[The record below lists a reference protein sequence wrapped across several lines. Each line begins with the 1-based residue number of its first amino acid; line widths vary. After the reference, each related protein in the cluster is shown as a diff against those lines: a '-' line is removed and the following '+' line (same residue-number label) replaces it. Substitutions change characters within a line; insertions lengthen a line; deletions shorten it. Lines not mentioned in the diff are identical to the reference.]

1 MNLDGMKIEERGY
14 SMITDEQGREWLFQK
29 LYDDGWRYI
38 VADKY
43 DNMYLTNEK
52 PSMFDDVDEVRIS
65 SCKKYIGITGVMAAL
80 PKLSANEVYDITEEL
95 GIVDWSKVNVDT
107 PIYVSSD
114 GCNWF
119 KKYFAKTQNNKV
131 YAFDDGATS
140 WSVSNKE
147 YCVTLWNYAKL
158 AEV

>member
-1 MNLDGMKIEERGY
+1 MRIEERGY
-14 SMITDEQGREWLFQK
+14 SMITDEQGREWLLQK

-80 PKLSANEVYDITEEL
+80 PKLSANEVFDITEEL
-95 GIVDWSKVNVDT
+95 GIVDWSKVKVDT
-107 PIYVSSD
+107 PVFVRDSEND
-114 GCNWF
+114 VWKCR
-119 KKYFAKTQNNKV
+119 YFAKYEYEKV
-131 YAFDDGATS
+131 YTWVDGRTS
-140 WSVSNKE
+140 WSNKIADVPVCWK
-147 YCVTLWNYAKL
+147 YVQL

>member
-1 MNLDGMKIEERGY
+1 
-14 SMITDEQGREWLFQK
+14 MITDEQGREWLFQK

-80 PKLSANEVYDITEEL
+80 PKLSANEVYDIAEGL
-95 GIVDWSKVNVDT
+95 GIVDWSKVKVDT
-107 PIYVSSD
+107 PILVKA
-114 GCNWF
+114 NE
-119 KKYFAKTQNNKV
+119 Q
-131 YAFDDGATS
+131 DD
-140 WSVSNKE
+140 W
-147 YCVTLWNYAKL
+147 
-158 AEV
+158 

>member
-1 MNLDGMKIEERGY
+1 
-14 SMITDEQGREWLFQK
+14 MITDEQGREWLFQK

-65 SCKKYIGITGVMAAL
+65 SCKKYIGVTGVMAAL
-80 PKLSANEVYDITEEL
+80 PKLSANEVFDITEEL
-95 GIVDWSKVNVDT
+95 GIVDWSKVKVDT
-107 PIYVSSD
+107 PVFVRDSEND
-114 GCNWF
+114 VWKCR
-119 KKYFAKTQNNKV
+119 YFAKYEYEKV
-131 YAFDDGATS
+131 YTWVDGRTS
-140 WSVSNKE
+140 WSNKIADVPVCWK
-147 YCVTLWNYAKL
+147 YVQL

>member
-1 MNLDGMKIEERGY
+1 
-14 SMITDEQGREWLFQK
+14 MITDEQGREWLLQK

-80 PKLSANEVYDITEEL
+80 PKLSANEVLDLAEEL
-95 GIVDWSKVNVDT
+95 GIVDWSKVKVDT
-107 PIYVSSD
+107 PILVS
-114 GCNWF
+114 N
-119 KKYFAKTQNNKV
+119 NNKEWIKRHFARYEDGNV
-131 YAFDDGATS
+131 YGWLNGKTS
-140 WSVSNKE
+140 WTATGELSIGHWD
-147 YCVTLWNYAKL
+147 YTKL

>member
-1 MNLDGMKIEERGY
+1 
-14 SMITDEQGREWLFQK
+14 MITDEQGRAWLFQK

-80 PKLSANEVYDITEEL
+80 PKLSANEVFDIAEEL
-95 GIVDWSKVNVDT
+95 GIVNWYKVKVDT
-107 PIYVSSD
+107 PILVSCD
-114 GCNWF
+114 GKNWYNR
-119 KKYFAKTQNNKV
+119 YFAS
-131 YAFDDGATS
+131 FDGINVMAWEYGATS
-140 WSVSNKE
+140 WSVDDDVAE
-147 YCVTLWNYAKL
+147 VYRWEYAKL

>member
-1 MNLDGMKIEERGY
+1 
-14 SMITDEQGREWLFQK
+14 MITDEQGREWLFQK

-65 SCKKYIGITGVMAAL
+65 SCQKYIGITGVMAAL
-80 PKLSANEVYDITEEL
+80 PKLTANEVYDIAEEL
-95 GIVDWSKVNVDT
+95 GIVDWTKVKVDT
-107 PIYVSSD
+107 PIYVRD
-114 GCNWF
+114 FKDRNW
-119 KKYFAKTQNNKV
+119 KKRYFAFVDGEFVHAWEN
-131 YAFDDGATS
+131 GATS
-140 WSVSNKE
+140 WSVRDKVAVPWR
-147 YCVTLWNYAKL
+147 CAKL